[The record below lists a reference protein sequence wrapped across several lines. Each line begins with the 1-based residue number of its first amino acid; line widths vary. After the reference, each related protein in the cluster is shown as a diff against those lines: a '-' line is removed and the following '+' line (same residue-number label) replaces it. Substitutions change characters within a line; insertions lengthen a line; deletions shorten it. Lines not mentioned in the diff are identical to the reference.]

1 MPPTP
6 PTTFEGLVEVFIN
19 IITSMVYFVFAVT
32 FLFFVWQIIKTWVI
46 GGGDEASI
54 QNGKQVLVATIIGL
68 VVMSGI
74 WGILQ
79 LIDAGI
85 FGP

>member
-1 MPPTP
+1 MLPMP
-6 PTTFEGLVEVFIN
+6 PTTFEGQLVEVFSTLLSN
-19 IITSMVYFVFAVT
+19 RLVYFVFAIT

-74 WGILQ
+74 WGILS
-79 LIDAGI
+79 
-85 FGP
+85 

>member
-1 MPPTP
+1 MP
-6 PTTFEGLVEVFIN
+6 PTTFRELVDVFLS
-19 IITSMVYFVFAVT
+19 IIESLVYFVFAIT

-54 QNGKQVLVATIIGL
+54 EQGKQVLVATIIGL